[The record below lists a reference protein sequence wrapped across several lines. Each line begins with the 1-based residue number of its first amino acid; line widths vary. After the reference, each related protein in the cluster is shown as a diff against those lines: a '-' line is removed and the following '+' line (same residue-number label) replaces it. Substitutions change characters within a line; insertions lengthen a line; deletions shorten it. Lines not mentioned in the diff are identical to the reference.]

1 MKKNSKKKVKMP
13 FNPPKVKKPCTH
25 LAGEYFVAAEL
36 SKMGFNVAMTVG
48 NAKKVDLI
56 IEDDG
61 VTVPIQVKAIALKK
75 SVGWPINV
83 DAQYDKNLI
92 FICVVLG
99 KSGEAPEYYILTGS
113 DVMSL
118 RKKYKTRAILNLY
131 SVKDCKNNWALIEHR
146 ITTLRKKLI

>member
-1 MKKNSKKKVKMP
+1 MKELKKKIPSSKSLATR
-13 FNPPKVKKPCTH
+13 KPCTH

-61 VTVPIQVKAIALKK
+61 FTVPIQVKAIALKR

-83 DAQYDKNLI
+83 DAEYDENLI

-99 KSGEAPEYYILTGS
+99 EIGNSPEFYVLTGI
-113 DVMSL
+113 DVMKL
-118 RKKYKTRAILNLY
+118 RKKYETRAILNLY
-131 SVKDCKNNWALIEHR
+131 SVKDFKDNWELIEKR
-146 ITTLRKKLI
+146 ILALRKKML

>member
-1 MKKNSKKKVKMP
+1 MSKKK
-13 FNPPKVKKPCTH
+13 NTQIASLIRKPCTH

-61 VTVPIQVKAIALKK
+61 ITVPIQVKAIALKK

-99 KSGEAPEYYILTGS
+99 KSEETPEYYVLTGA
-113 DVMSL
+113 DVMNL
-118 RKKYKTRAILNLY
+118 RKKYETRAILNLY
-131 SVKDCKNNWALIEHR
+131 SVKEYKNNWTLIERR
-146 ITTLRKKLI
+146 IDFLRRKVV